1 MKKFM
6 MALAFAGIAMVS
18 FAQETVTSEVVVPT
32 LKKSVI
38 TNGFWSNWF
47 ISANGGYQLFNGVA
61 TNGESSS
68 NLCLCR

>member
-6 MALAFAGIAMVS
+6 MALAFASIAMVS
-18 FAQETVTSEVVVPT
+18 FTQETVTSEVVVPT

-47 ISANGGYQLFNGVA
+47 ISVNGGYQSMLTLVNGTLPVSV
-61 TNGESSS
+61 GE
-68 NLCLCR
+68 